1 MLASLRIHGLN
12 TAVDLTFP
20 EDTPA
25 VFLDAVARAWS
36 RCLDPGRDGAHQSEP
51 VIVQPPHDDS
61 PDARDAALQSLTQ
74 HVTHSVIAAQSGN
87 LLMFHAGAVS
97 HPDSGRSLVFV
108 APGGTG
114 KTTLA
119 MYLGRAH
126 GYLTDETVGMDASG
140 LIHPYQK
147 PLSLRR
153 TATWIKREVSPDE
166 LALQPAH
173 PAPTLGRLVLLRR
186 SPGLSGEPEIEDLGT
201 LDAVSALLAETSAL
215 NRFPAPLQALAGLI
229 AHTGPVLRLTYSDA
243 ASIQPLAGEL
253 IGAVR

>member
-74 HVTHSVIAAQSGN
+74 HVTHSVIVAQSGN

-119 MYLGRAH
+119 MSLGQDY
-126 GYLTDETVGMDASG
+126 GYHTDETVGMDANG
-140 LIHPYQK
+140 LIQPYQK

-153 TATWIKREVSPDE
+153 SATWIKREASPDE

-173 PAPTLGRLVLLRR
+173 PAPTLARIALLRR
-186 SPGLSGEPEIEDLGT
+186 SPGFSGGPEIEELGA
-201 LDAVSALLAETSAL
+201 LAAVSALLAGTSEL
-215 NRFPAPLQALAGLI
+215 DRFPAPLEALAGII
-229 AHTGPVLRLTYSDA
+229 ARTGPVLCLTYSDLP
-243 ASIQPLAGEL
+243 SIRALAGEL
-253 IGAVR
+253 IGVVR